1 MADRRIR
8 WCQKRKEILEKLWS
22 DGESTGPFA
31 TKVDV
36 LCFAASYGATNNA
49 SEKLEQ
55 PSEPIRHDIFE
66 NRGYGTLFDL
76 LAIYRTEDPS
86 ILENS
91 DDAEI
96 RRATVFEEYANGGLR
111 ILEGE
116 MKGVV
121 DCTEQV
127 ALLVGRMRPS
137 PSKDDTGVF
146 NITDLI

>member
-8 WCQKRKEILEKLWS
+8 WCQKRKDVLEKLWS
-22 DGESTGPFA
+22 ESESTGPFA

-36 LCFAASYGATNNA
+36 LCFAASYGAYNNA
-49 SEKLEQ
+49 SEKLDH
-55 PSEPIRHDIFE
+55 PSEPIRFEIFE
-66 NRGYGTLFDL
+66 NRGYATLFDL
-76 LAIYRTEDPS
+76 LAIFRTENPS

-91 DDAEI
+91 DEAED

-111 ILEGE
+111 LLDVE

-127 ALLVGRMRPS
+127 ALLVGRMRPIAG
-137 PSKDDTGVF
+137 KDDTGVF
-146 NITDLI
+146 DITDLI

>member
-1 MADRRIR
+1 M
-8 WCQKRKEILEKLWS
+8 
-22 DGESTGPFA
+22 
-31 TKVDV
+31 
-36 LCFAASYGATNNA
+36 LCFAAAYGAANNA
-49 SEKLEQ
+49 SEELQQ
-55 PSEPIRHDIFE
+55 PSEPIRHEIFE

-76 LAIYRTEDPS
+76 LAIHRTEDPA

-91 DDAEI
+91 DDAED

-111 ILEGE
+111 LLDGE

-137 PSKDDTGVF
+137 ASTSDTGVF
-146 NITDLI
+146 DITDLI